1 MSDQNIEKK
10 GSQTENNQLQ
20 FVQPGSQII
29 YNVQLENG
37 FVATN
42 PYALENVRPSAI
54 QSYGYHSDL
63 NPK

>member
-1 MSDQNIEKK
+1 MSDPNTKNK
-10 GSQTENNQLQ
+10 VSQTENNQLQ

-42 PYALENVRPSAI
+42 PYALENVRPSSV
-54 QSYGYHSDL
+54 QNYGYHSDL